1 MVIGLIHI
9 MVEILLEENLETD
22 IAHKILNDR
31 YPGNVAMVSEMSPV
45 REDQIIFSYPFYRL
59 VFCTSQSAE
68 FEIIQKNQLINLELL
83 KGNAMVIKPGAFI
96 KSINRKPYETC
107 GILLRDQLIDFFTND
122 HLCRHRHRF
131 MLPIRN
137 VGNELH
143 ILFEQCVEFSKSDR
157 LLQQYTRLI
166 WTHVD
171 EMIKKQSQAKGS
183 HITFVKAKSYVNK
196 HFQLGINRKVVAA
209 ELGLNQDYLNALF
222 HRFSGLNF
230 TQYLLEIKL
239 KKANELLHDKDL
251 SISQISKLS
260 GFNSN
265 TYFGRQ
271 FKKQYNMTPLH
282 YRKRLND
289 SSFGG

>member
-1 MVIGLIHI
+1 MAGIISDERL
-9 MVEILLEENLETD
+9 EID
-22 IAHKILNDR
+22 IAHTISR
-31 YPGNVAMVSEMSPV
+31 QGYPKKVAMVAEMSPF

-59 VFCTSQSAE
+59 VFCTAESAE
-68 FEIIQKNQLINLELL
+68 FKIIKNNRFINLELHN
-83 KGNAMVIKPGAFI
+83 GNAMVIQPGAFI

-107 GILLRDQLIDFFTND
+107 GILLRNELIDFFTND

-137 VGNELH
+137 VRKELFV
-143 ILFEQCVEFSKSDR
+143 LFSQCVEFSQNDR
-157 LLQQYTRLI
+157 LLEQYTRLI
-166 WTHVD
+166 WTHVVD
-171 EMIKKQSQAKGS
+171 LIEKQSLSKGS

-222 HRFSGLNF
+222 RRFSGLNF
-230 TQYLLEIKL
+230 TQYLLKIKL
-239 KKANELLHDKDL
+239 EKASELLHDTLL

-271 FKKQYNMTPLH
+271 FKKHYKITPLH
-282 YRKRLND
+282 FRKRLKD
-289 SSFGG
+289 GRDRRR